1 MNYELIRALQYAEQL
16 STELNRLIRLEK
28 EMLPEML
35 SGELLR
41 FFQDATDAAESVTK
55 QVHNKVLTL
64 QMQAMTALE

>member
-64 QMQAMTALE
+64 QMQEMTALE